1 MTITPRREKTRNKLI
16 EASVGVF
23 AHKGVSGAS
32 IEELT
37 EAAGMTR
44 GAFYSN
50 FDSKDDLILAII
62 DAAIDHVVSA
72 LRSFI
77 EDDADWR
84 IGAAASQ
91 ADGISADDQREKLGA
106 AVSRI
111 FDTKLNSLPW
121 LNSDTWFVCEQA
133 IELYAMRVPELHT
146 RYRELIDAQLTT
158 LSELTSQA
166 LQDFGYTTTVP
177 TLELV
182 KILAATMRD
191 AKVNAILGGPDE
203 LDGTYVGS
211 SRIVMLLQAFI
222 TPSSAA

>member
-32 IEELT
+32 IEELS

-50 FDSKDDLILAII
+50 FDSKDELILAMI
-62 DAAIDHVVSA
+62 DAAIDNVVSA

-77 EDDADWR
+77 ENDAAWR
-84 IGAAASQ
+84 TDAAASRSTE
-91 ADGISADDQREKLGA
+91 ASAADQRAQLGD

-133 IELYAMRVPELHT
+133 IELYALRVPELHT

-158 LSELTSQA
+158 LAELTSQA

-191 AKVNAILGGPDE
+191 AKVHAILGGSDE

-222 TPSSAA
+222 TPTSPA